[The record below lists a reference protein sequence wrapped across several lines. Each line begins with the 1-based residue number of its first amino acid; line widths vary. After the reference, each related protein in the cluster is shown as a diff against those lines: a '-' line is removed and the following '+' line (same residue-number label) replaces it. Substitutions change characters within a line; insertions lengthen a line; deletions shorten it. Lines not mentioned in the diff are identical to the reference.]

1 MSKNVTYFP
10 RTTAQ
15 QRSLLFATWEATGSV
30 KKACHKA
37 RVSKKVFYLWKLRFE
52 TGGYPALDKPQSHAP
67 KHPRKIASEVST
79 QVIALKRA
87 HPTWGKRRIADELA
101 KGQSWVRTVS
111 PNTVKRILKDANLW
125 PEPARPEKKSVFE
138 PRSDSRPTRAESQY

>member
-15 QRSLLFATWEATGSV
+15 QRSVLFATWEATGSV

-37 RVSKKVFYLWKLRFE
+37 RVSKTVLYRWKSRFE
-52 TGGYPALDKPQSHAP
+52 TGGYSALDRPQSHAP
-67 KHPRKIASEVST
+67 KHPRKIGTDVSKR
-79 QVIALKRA
+79 VIAMKQA

-101 KGQSWVRTVS
+101 KVQSWVRVVS
-111 PNTVKRILKDANLW
+111 PNTVKRILKEANLW
-125 PEPARPEKKSVFE
+125 PEPACLGKKKGAE
-138 PRSDSRPTRAESQY
+138 PGSDSRATRSESQY